1 MLTNSTSTLWKLLF
15 VLLIFFSF
23 RGNDIQASP
32 TINLGTENTA
42 GSRDLSA
49 GSSGIWNFRI
59 SAAAGSLMRI
69 DKSYFRLGKNIG
81 TTEPITF
88 TIYSGLGGNTGGNAV
103 VAQVSLTPAQVD
115 NSVETEELFSFAEQ
129 LLLAGDY
136 SITLTTNAPDAASGY
151 SVKLGRLAVYDTS
164 SYLPDGVNSLLS
176 SVFWIQDARDAG
188 DADANFNTQ
197 GGQAAGSALMVAD
210 VSLFNGAT
218 VLDPALSDDQGAAVD
233 FGSMTAGGTID
244 RVFTLRNDG
253 AGGMSGIA
261 VSFAGTHAAQFSL
274 QSAPASTLAAGGVTN
289 FTVRFQSAAALNASA
304 QLLIA
309 SNDPDENPFNLPLTA
324 RAQSVPVISDRL
336 AVTTSSTAATLTAK
350 VNPGGAA
357 TSVRF
362 QYSTSAAFDVGLVT
376 TAVQNIGSSTALVNV
391 SASISGLN
399 ASTVYYWRV
408 VATNSLNT
416 TTSTGLALLKVS
428 MMPSYTQNP
437 TYANALINTSINV
450 WGRVWGGT
458 APFTYRMS
466 YGDGSTDITGAVSNV
481 KYITAPHTFTTSGSK
496 TVTLTVTDATGASA
510 SRSSVVRVLPSVD
523 LDEKSNIAIEK
534 ALVYL
539 YNSAIEQNSDRI
551 YWYQPNTDYGFGT
564 TGASVLAF
572 EEQGHLPGNDSV
584 EWVYTDTVRRGLN
597 TLLGIGAG
605 TNYGAMQNIAD
616 HSDGIAVRD
625 VDEDND
631 GKGAYLWN
639 GGHGTYVNSFAG
651 MAVIFAYRNPAAA
664 QASII
669 PSGPFINMSY
679 YDVVIDLLDTFKW
692 CMGDGAVRGGYEYT
706 VTATTGSRYDGSS
719 QQWPVLCYKAG
730 LDRLKITPPS
740 WYLDNVVYGFKQMQN
755 ANGGLGY
762 SSNTQWVNT
771 AKTGGLLTGMA
782 FSGLFQGTTEVD
794 TAFSYIQTYWDADR
808 NGNSS
813 FSNSGWAGNWYA
825 MYGIKKGLTLQNIN
839 NVIVGGISRDWKK
852 EMTAWLLGE
861 ASYLPATL
869 SPSYRTA
876 NDMFGQ
882 QSDGRWI
889 SQDWPSSTSYND
901 LSTAHGVLILSAS
914 VTQAPPVPVIS
925 EVGEQSNKVG
935 FRSFNLSASGSYH
948 LDPDRAIVEYLWD
961 WNAADGLNWT
971 TPDATGAQVTNPGY
985 ATTGTYTVTLR
996 VKDNNDPALT
1006 KTSTV
1011 QVTVVATDVAPVA
1024 VALPLGGFQGYAGK
1038 VGVPITLN
1046 GSNSYDPDGDVIESF
1061 SWDLNGDGIYGD
1073 ATGVTVTVTYNS
1085 PYVGSLG
1092 LRVTANGKTSN
1103 NTAVVD
1109 IQAADA
1115 DISLDTVTLSN
1126 VVPRTSADF
1135 SIQISNDPGSGQSFN
1150 NVVLRIY
1157 NGNPYAGGGPIG
1169 LPYLVNLPS
1178 GLTTTVNLTGVNLGG
1193 ATSVWV
1199 YLDSTQAV
1207 IEANEAN
1214 NASGPYNVDQLP
1226 ADITVQYP
1234 VGTSLISGTST
1245 VVIPEVV
1252 LAGQSGTPVTFTVRN
1267 DGEANLENLVITKAG
1282 TNPADF
1288 TVSALGSTT
1297 VAGASFTTFTLTF
1310 TPTGYLGGIRSAVLQ
1325 IASNDPNEN
1334 PFLIAVQA
1342 KARLTVIPV
1351 AKDAGKDIVTEN
1363 PVKGADGVSE
1373 IGLYDILRRG
1383 GFVAENGVV
1392 VFPGSL
1398 IVGSGSPAVTVN
1410 NSQGVWKAG
1419 TTGDVWMIAR
1429 TGETVPDVAGSTF
1442 DYLPIVPG
1450 INEDGEV
1457 TLLASL
1463 RIGVG
1468 GVTSANDVGVWSEI
1482 GGSPMQ
1488 LLAREGDAVPGLPG
1502 VFISRFCAGVYA
1514 TAKTAADKGD
1524 AMYSVTFGGAS
1535 TTTAIVRNRVDRTLG
1550 TVSMQV
1556 VAREN
1561 SPAPGT
1567 AENFGNLMG
1576 SFSDP
1581 ARMDGTGNAV
1591 FAAMTKTNKE
1601 GIWYHAVG
1609 NTGAPVRAV
1618 FTGDVA
1624 PGTGGATFSRIQRP
1638 TMGSNSV
1645 ISFRGLLNRNGDN
1658 TGGLKGDGIWRGSAA
1673 TGTYT
1678 CVLRSGDS
1686 GIAGM
1691 PVGSKVGNT
1700 WGGWLTN
1707 QNHGAWKT
1715 WLDVNGDGVSKAPTD
1730 VHALFTDVSG
1740 TMRMVVKVGDA
1751 APGITGATFSSLEIP
1766 MVGGQEQMIFLG
1778 KVTGPGIVAGVNDKG
1793 LWRQESNGGELEL
1806 VLRSGDPL
1814 GTTLHGMKTVSTID
1828 FPGSDTTSTTDRRW
1842 EQLVIDGDGNI
1853 VVLIVFTDGSTS
1865 QAMVPAGL

>member
-1 MLTNSTSTLWKLLF
+1 MLKKQTSLLWKLLP
-15 VLLIFFSF
+15 VLVVFFSF
-23 RGNDIQASP
+23 LKGDIQATP
-32 TINLGTENTA
+32 TIVLGTENGASTGSVSAA
-42 GSRDLSA
+42 GGLT
-49 GSSGIWNFRI
+49 WNFRI
-59 SAAAGSLMRI
+59 AAAAGSLIRL
-69 DKSYFRLGKNIG
+69 DKSHFRIGKAVG
-81 TTEPITF
+81 TTEGLTF
-88 TIYSGLGGNTGGNAV
+88 TLYSGLGGNTGGNAMI
-103 VAQVSLTPAQVD
+103 AQTSLTAAQVD
-115 NSVETEELFSFAEQ
+115 ASSETEEVFSFAEQ

-136 SITLTTNAPDAASGY
+136 SVTLTSTAATAGDGY
-151 SVKLGRLAVYDTS
+151 TVKLGRLAVYDAAGYVVDAANT
-164 SYLPDGVNSLLS
+164 LLS
-176 SVFWIQDARDAG
+176 SLYWIQDARDAG
-188 DADANFNTQ
+188 DADANFNTN
-197 GGQAAGSALMVAD
+197 GGQVAGGSLMVAD
-210 VSLFNGAT
+210 VGLFNGPAVT
-218 VLDPALSDDQGAAVD
+218 DPALADDQVAAVD
-233 FGSMTAGGTID
+233 FGNMVAGSTID
-244 RVFTLRNDG
+244 RVFTVRNDG
-253 AGGMSGIA
+253 AGGMTGIS
-261 VSFAGTHAAQFSL
+261 VSFTGTGAAQFSL
-274 QSAPASTLAAGGVTN
+274 QSAPAATLAAGATTN
-289 FTVRFQSAAALNASA
+289 FTVRFQSAAATLANA
-304 QLLIA
+304 QLVIA
-309 SNDPDENPFNLPLTA
+309 SNDPDENPFNVPLTA
-324 RAQSVPVISDRL
+324 RAQSAPVISNRL
-336 AVTTSSTAATLTAK
+336 AVSQSSTAATLTAQ
-350 VNPGGAA
+350 VNPGGAV
-357 TSVRF
+357 TTVSF

-376 TAVQNIGSSTALVNV
+376 TSLQSIGSGTSPVNV
-391 SASISGLN
+391 SAPISSLN
-399 ASTVYYWRV
+399 PNSVYYWRV

-416 TTSTGLALLKVS
+416 TTSSGLALLKVA
-428 MMPSYTQNP
+428 MMPSYAQNP

-466 YGDGSTDITGAVSNV
+466 YGDGTADTTGTVSNV
-481 KYITAPHTFTTSGSK
+481 KYITAPHTFTTAGSK
-496 TVTLTVTDATGASA
+496 TVTLTVTDSTGASS
-510 SRSSVVRVLPSVD
+510 SRSSVVRVLPTAD
-523 LDEKSNIAIEK
+523 LDERSNIAIEK

-539 YNSAIEQNSDRI
+539 YNSALELNTDRI
-551 YWYQPNTDYGFGT
+551 YWYQSNSDYGFGT
-564 TGASVLAF
+564 TGACVLSF

-597 TLLGIGAG
+597 FLLGVGAG
-605 TNYGAMQNIAD
+605 TNYGALQNIAD
-616 HSDGIAVRD
+616 HTDGIAVRD

-679 YDVVIDLLDTFKW
+679 YDVVIDLLDTFRW
-692 CMGDGAVRGGYEYT
+692 SMGDGAVRGGYEYT
-706 VTATTGSRYDGSS
+706 VTAATGSRYDGSS
-719 QQWPVLCYKAG
+719 QQWPVLCYKAA
-730 LDRLKITPPS
+730 LDRLKITPPT
-740 WYLDNVVYGFKQMQN
+740 WYLDNMVHGFKQVQN
-755 ANGGLGY
+755 ANGGVGY
-762 SSNTQWVNT
+762 ESSSSWVNT

-782 FSGLFQGTTEVD
+782 FSGRFQGVTEVD
-794 TAFSYIQTYWDADR
+794 IAVNYLQTYWDANR
-808 NGNSS
+808 SGSGTVNA
-813 FSNSGWAGNWYA
+813 GWAGNWYS
-825 MYGIKKGLTLQNIN
+825 MYGIKKGLTLQGITHMT
-839 NVIVGGISRDWKK
+839 VGGVSRDWKK
-852 EMTAWLLGE
+852 EMTAWLLGD
-861 ASYLPATL
+861 ATQLPATL
-869 SPSYRTA
+869 SPAYRST

-882 QSDGRWI
+882 LADGRWI

-901 LSTAHGVLILSAS
+901 LNTAHGVLILSAS
-914 VTQAPPVPVIS
+914 VTQAPPVPVIG
-925 EVGEQSNKVG
+925 EVGEQSNKPG
-935 FRSFNLSASGSYH
+935 FRSFTLSAAGSYH

-971 TPDATGAQVTNPGY
+971 TPDATGSQVTNPGY

-996 VKDNNDPALT
+996 VKDNNDPALI

-1038 VGVPITLN
+1038 VGQPITLD
-1046 GSNSYDPDGDVIESF
+1046 GSNSYDPDGDPIVSY

-1073 ATGVTVTVTYNS
+1073 ATGVTVTVTYNT

-1115 DISLDTVTLSN
+1115 DISLGTVTLSN
-1126 VVPRTSADF
+1126 IVPRTSADF

-1157 NGNPYAGGGPIG
+1157 NGNPYAGGGAIG
-1169 LPYLVNLPS
+1169 IPYLVNLPS
-1178 GLTTTVNLTGVNLGG
+1178 GTTTTVNLTGVNLGG
-1193 ATSVWV
+1193 ATTAWV

-1214 NASGPYNVDQLP
+1214 NAAGPFNVDQLP
-1226 ADITVQYP
+1226 ADISVEYPTGTVL
-1234 VGTSLISGTST
+1234 TSGSST

-1252 LAGQSGTPVTFTVRN
+1252 LAGQSGTPITFTVRN

-1297 VAGASFTTFTLTF
+1297 VAGASFTTYTVTF
-1310 TPTGYLGGIRSAVLQ
+1310 TPTGYLGGTRAAVLQ

-1334 PFLIAVQA
+1334 PFLINIQA

-1383 GFVAENGVV
+1383 GFVAENGTV

-1410 NSQGVWKAG
+1410 NSQGIWKAG
-1419 TTGDVWMIAR
+1419 TTGNVWMIAR
-1429 TGETVPDVAGSTF
+1429 TGETVPDAAGTTF

-1463 RIGVG
+1463 RIGTG
-1468 GVTSANDVGVWSEI
+1468 GVTSANDTGVWSEI
-1482 GGSPMQ
+1482 GGSSMR

-1502 VFISRFCAGVYA
+1502 VFIKTFCAGVYA

-1535 TTTAIVRNRVDRTLG
+1535 TTTAIVRNRVDSTLG

-1581 ARMDGTGNAV
+1581 ARMDATGNAV

-1645 ISFRGLLNRNGDN
+1645 ISFRGMLNRNGDN
-1658 TGGLKGDGIWRGSAA
+1658 TGGQKGDGIWRGSAA

-1853 VVLIVFTDGSTS
+1853 VVLIIFTDGTSS